1 LSGSGSVAIDLHDL
15 FGGSAPSVT
24 FEVTGELNVGDA
36 IQLGG
41 VFGFEHRTGE
51 SLMLADGSTAI
62 PLGNVAYTL
71 ISGTDLS
78 GFFGVNGPFV
88 DEQTT
93 PDAVGLSI
101 SGLEFSLLLLSAR
114 WLRLHGLRDSWGSA
128 SVVGVPDLTLEA
140 SSINV
145 TYNSTSDPPIPTRS
159 SISARREALPDWRS
173 FRTVGPAL
181 DFEGEDGALLNAS
194 GDIAL
199 DAFGF
204 VVLVGTFDLVKQTMS
219 PSMTATCPSMPM
231 C

>member
-1 LSGSGSVAIDLHDL
+1 SVAIDLHDL
-15 FGGSAPSVT
+15 FGGSAPPVT
-24 FEVTGELNVGDA
+24 FEVTGELSVGDA

-101 SGLEFSLLLLSAR
+101 SGLEFSLLLLSDGGFDYTAFETS
-114 WLRLHGLRDSWGSA
+114 GGSA
-128 SVVGVPDLTLEA
+128 SFVGVPDLTLGA
-140 SSINV
+140 SS
-145 TYNSTSDPPIPTRS
+145 
-159 SISARREALPDWRS
+159 
-173 FRTVGPAL
+173 
-181 DFEGEDGALLNAS
+181 
-194 GDIAL
+194 
-199 DAFGF
+199 
-204 VVLVGTFDLVKQTMS
+204 
-219 PSMTATCPSMPM
+219 
-231 C
+231 